1 MTDYGHDLQFG
12 AFLTPDSEDPQR
24 VVSLAVRSEQA
35 GLDLV
40 TFQDHP
46 YVAKFLDTWTLL
58 SFVAART
65 SRVRLAPNVA
75 NLPLRPPA
83 VLARSVASLDRLT
96 GGRVELGL
104 GAGAFWEGIASMGGP
119 DLPPGDRVSALEE
132 AIEVLRAM
140 WDTSAAGAVKVDG
153 RFHRVVGAKRA
164 QPAHPV
170 ELWIGAYKP
179 RMLGLTG
186 RLADGWLPSTAYLRP
201 GDLQVGNAAI
211 DEAAE
216 RAGRAPAD
224 VRRLLNISGRF
235 GDTSRGDLDG
245 PVEQWVDEL
254 AELALCEGI
263 SAFILGSDVARDLQ
277 KFGHEVAPAVREVVA
292 AERER
297 AAAVPS
303 SPVDEAVAA
312 AAAAARPAPPAGL
325 AVAPTRDDGIRRS
338 DVRPWD
344 ESTRPSGPARDR
356 SVTYTAGQQ
365 AQAQH
370 LVDVHDALRAELAQ
384 VYRLIEQVAAG
395 ALDIGAAR
403 SRLNELTMRQNNW
416 TLGTYCESYC
426 RVVATHHTLEDQ
438 AMLPHLRAAD
448 PRLAPVV
455 DRLVEEHHVIHGLL
469 EGVDAAL
476 VQLVSAPDGLPQ
488 LRAAVDV
495 LADALLSHLS
505 YEERELV
512 EPLARHGLWPGSG

>member
-1 MTDYGHDLQFG
+1 
-12 AFLTPDSEDPQR
+12 
-24 VVSLAVRSEQA
+24 VVALAVLSEQA

-83 VLARSVASLDRLT
+83 MLARAVASLDRLT

-104 GAGAFWEGIASMGGP
+104 GSGAFWEGIASMGGP
-119 DLPPGDRVSALEE
+119 DLKPGDRVTALEE
-132 AIEVLRAM
+132 GIEVLREM
-140 WDTSAAGAVKVDG
+140 WDTSATGGVKVDG

-164 QPAHPV
+164 APAHPV
-170 ELWIGAYKP
+170 QLWIGAYRP
-179 RMLGLTG
+179 RMLRLTG
-186 RLADGWLPSTAYLRP
+186 RLADGWLPSSAYLKP
-201 GDLQVGNAAI
+201 GDLQIGNAAI
-211 DEAAE
+211 DESAE
-216 RAGRAPAD
+216 QAGRSSAEI
-224 VRRLLNISGRF
+224 RRLLNISGRF
-235 GDTSRGDLDG
+235 SDTSRGDLDG

-254 AELALCEGI
+254 AELALGDGI
-263 SAFILGSDVARDLQ
+263 SAFIFGSDDPRDLQ
-277 KFGHEVAPAVREVVA
+277 RFAAEVAPAVREVVA

-297 AAAVPS
+297 PGAEQF
-303 SPVDEAVAA
+303 SPVEQSVIAT
-312 AAAAARPAPPAGL
+312 AAAARPAASAGF
-325 AVAPTRDDGIRRS
+325 AVVPTPDDGTRRS

-344 ESTRPSGPARDR
+344 ESTRPSGPARETGM
-356 SVTYTAGQQ
+356 TYSSGQQ

-370 LVDVHDALRAELAQ
+370 LIDVHDALRTELSR
-384 VYRLIEQVAAG
+384 VHGLIDQVAAG
-395 ALDIGAAR
+395 TLDVGAAR
-403 SRLNELTMRQNNW
+403 SELNQLTMRQNNW

-455 DRLVEEHHVIHGLL
+455 DRLVEEHHIIHGLL

-476 VQLVSAPDGLPQ
+476 VRLVSEPDGLPG

-512 EPLARHGLWPGSG
+512 EPLARHGLWPGGG